1 MYFFLILHTL
11 RYSILHIKAN
21 THAHLCMC
29 WRVPKVLGTRK
40 KRRKQ
45 FTLRT
50 WAIHTPHAEYLL
62 HYDELPFNDARASAC
77 LISQISLH
85 LALSTSSL
93 CQMLC
98 APIISVNSRCN
109 FCFYQAG
116 VLRISSCTA
125 LGCALKWRGRL
136 RGGGT
141 VKLDGYRAGTTTKH
155 TSCSPDAFTISASL
169 RIYIHMGFAY

>member
-1 MYFFLILHTL
+1 MRWWVI
-11 RYSILHIKAN
+11 
-21 THAHLCMC
+21 
-29 WRVPKVLGTRK
+29 KVLGTRK
-40 KRRKQ
+40 KKYKQ

-50 WAIHTPHAEYLL
+50 WAIHTPHTEYLL

-109 FCFYQAG
+109 FYFYHAG

-141 VKLDGYRAGTTTKH
+141 VKLDGYRAGTPTKTH
-155 TSCSPDAFTISASL
+155 FMLSR
-169 RIYIHMGFAY
+169 RIYHQDLYTHGLCLIKKKSSLFFFFFFIIY